1 MGIGIPRWGRNDK
14 GLRTFLIAASV
25 LAISALALAQMP
37 SYPGV
42 GQTPSAAEIKAWDIA
57 VGPDGKGLPAGSGTA
72 EQGAPIFAAKCAV
85 CHGPDALGTD
95 HGPRLASGEAE
106 RKTLTTLHP
115 VKGIGYWPYAT
126 TVWDYI
132 HRAMPRFQGGS
143 LSPDEVYALTAFI
156 LWRCDIVKKDEALDA
171 RSLPKIKM
179 PNRDSF
185 IPQDWNLLT
194 NDRKRGCRNG
204 ACP

>member
-1 MGIGIPRWGRNDK
+1 M
-14 GLRTFLIAASV
+14 LLAST
-25 LAISALALAQMP
+25 LLAQMP

-42 GQTPSAAEIKAWDIA
+42 GQTPNAEQIKAWDIA
-57 VGPDGKGLPAGSGTA
+57 VGPDGKGLPSGSGSA

-85 CHGPDALGTD
+85 CHGPDAMGTD

-106 RKTLTTLHP
+106 RTTLTSLHP
-115 VKGIGYWPYAT
+115 VKGIGYWPFAT

-132 HRAMPRFQGGS
+132 NRAMPRFQGGS
-143 LSPDEVYALTAFI
+143 LTADEVYALTAFI
-156 LWRCDIVKKDEALDA
+156 LWRCDIVKKDEVLNAT
-171 RSLPKIKM
+171 SLPKIKM

-185 IPQDWNLLT
+185 IPQQFDQLS

-204 ACP
+204 VCP